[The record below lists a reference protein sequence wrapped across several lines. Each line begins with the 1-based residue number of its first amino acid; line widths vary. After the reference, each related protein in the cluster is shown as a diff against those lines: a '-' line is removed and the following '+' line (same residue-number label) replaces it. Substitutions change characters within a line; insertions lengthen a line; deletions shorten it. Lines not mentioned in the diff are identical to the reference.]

1 MEGINFME
9 RLAARG
15 AVSEG
20 NFSELR
26 RSAFSLALALL
37 ALNVLDLAVTSF
49 NIEHLGATELNG
61 IVAPLL
67 GTPWAVMLKIGIPVL
82 TIMLAARVKSTWI
95 LTFLR
100 VAVIIYLVVVIIG
113 VGQLAYALV

>member
-1 MEGINFME
+1 ME
-9 RLAARG
+9 RLATGGVVR
-15 AVSEG
+15 EG
-20 NFSELR
+20 DFWELR

-67 GTPWAVMLKIGIPVL
+67 DTPWAVILKIGVPVL
-82 TIMLAARVKSTWI
+82 TITLAARVKSTWI
-95 LTFLR
+95 LTVLR
-100 VAVIIYLVVVIIG
+100 VAVAIYLVVVIIG
-113 VGQLAYALV
+113 VGQLAYVLA